1 MLSLHPLRSGMSS
14 TWLSLGQN
22 ICNTVFYIFWKS
34 FRSMNKH
41 VLLQTSSRYNLEI
54 MRNSKPRKRSRGQ
67 FEQNLKRF
75 QNSFTDIDNK
85 YIHQWFSLLTE
96 IEKKNISRSWFLVP
110 ALVTLINMRTVRS
123 LHLYRVASSIR
134 LV

>member
-1 MLSLHPLRSGMSS
+1 
-14 TWLSLGQN
+14 
-22 ICNTVFYIFWKS
+22 
-34 FRSMNKH
+34 MNKH

-96 IEKKNISRSWFLVP
+96 IEKKNISRS
-110 ALVTLINMRTVRS
+110 
-123 LHLYRVASSIR
+123 
-134 LV
+134 